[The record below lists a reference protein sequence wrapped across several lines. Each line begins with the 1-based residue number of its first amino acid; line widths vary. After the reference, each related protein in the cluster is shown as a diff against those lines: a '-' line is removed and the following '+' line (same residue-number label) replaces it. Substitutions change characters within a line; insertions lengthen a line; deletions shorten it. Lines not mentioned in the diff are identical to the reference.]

1 LEYKI
6 LHARQFLDSRFN
18 SLQNNDVTH
27 FFIDRDISLRQEENV
42 ITMKKEETM
51 SRDELITKI
60 AKDAEITKK
69 AAGAALNAF
78 IEGVMGALEKG
89 DKVSLVGFGTYSVT
103 KRAKR
108 KGINPQTK
116 KTITIPARKVP
127 VFRAGKKLK
136 DAVK

>member
-1 LEYKI
+1 
-6 LHARQFLDSRFN
+6 
-18 SLQNNDVTH
+18 
-27 FFIDRDISLRQEENV
+27 
-42 ITMKKEETM
+42 M
-51 SRDELITKI
+51 SRDELIAKI

-116 KTITIPARKVP
+116 KAITIPARKVP